1 MEKTLLLG
9 NGFSMSIFEDI
20 PSWAELISSKI
31 TDVTNYPILYEIE
44 LHRSKKNEIEFK
56 KQLSRKIEE
65 LKIKNEVYNFDSVSA
80 FGEMLNSRG
89 INNILT
95 TNYEDGVAYVLL
107 NKCGYVESG
116 HDNSESIY
124 SIHRY
129 TEYIDNST
137 GHRIKIWKI
146 HGDSKKHETIQLG
159 LNQYGEFLS
168 KIQDYVNGK
177 YKFKDNKKTV
187 QYESIENRIKEGPLD
202 VNSWI
207 DLFFS
212 TELYIAGF
220 GMDYSEID
228 IWWLLTKRL
237 RIKKSNECINNSIT
251 YIFSERDGNVM
262 ESSLE
267 NGLSSLDILIKKINR
282 TDDFISDTMGAIP

>member
-9 NGFSMSIFEDI
+9 NGFSMSIFEEI
-20 PSWAELISSKI
+20 PSWTELISSTI

-44 LHRSKKNEIEFK
+44 LHRSKKNESEFK
-56 KQLSRKIEE
+56 KQISQKIMK
-65 LKIKNEVYNFDSVSA
+65 LKIKNEVNNFDSISA
-80 FGEMLNSRG
+80 FGKMLNSRG

-95 TNYEDGVAYVLL
+95 TNYEDGIAYVLL

-116 HDNSESIY
+116 YDNSENIY

-129 TEYIDNST
+129 TEYFNDST

-146 HGDSKKHETIQLG
+146 HGDIKKYETIQLG

-177 YKFKDNKKTV
+177 YKFKYNKKTV
-187 QYESIENRIKEGPLD
+187 QYESIENRVKEGPLD

-251 YIFSERDGNVM
+251 YIFSEKNGNAM
-262 ESSLE
+262 EASIE
-267 NGLSSLDILIKKINR
+267 NGLRLLGVLIKKVNR
-282 TDDFISDTMGAIP
+282 TDDFISDTMRMIP